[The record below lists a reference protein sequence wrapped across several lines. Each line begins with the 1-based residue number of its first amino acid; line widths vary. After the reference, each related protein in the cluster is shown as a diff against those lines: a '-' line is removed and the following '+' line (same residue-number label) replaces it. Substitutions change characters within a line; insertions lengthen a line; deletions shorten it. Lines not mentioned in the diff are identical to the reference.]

1 MLMAS
6 SPDPHCRSTV
16 TAGTLTG
23 SFAVKA
29 VNRARFPPGPTAFPR
44 MTSSIICG
52 SISVSSM
59 SDSITDAP
67 KRSGLICLN
76 MPPTFPIAVRF
87 ACTITGVFI
96 FLLSLPFAVL
106 FLFVLFFLFILMDFL
121 QLLILILIYYCY
133 LSDILCC
140 ICVIVLL
147 LYVCLLF
154 DKIYKSRF
162 NKFHLLLKIVYLFY
176 SSIIVF
182 YNSHLTVRS
191 EEIFSTE
198 QRQSIFAPNIHLLSQ
213 QQPL

>member
-87 ACTITGVFI
+87 ACTITGVVI
-96 FLLSLPFAVL
+96 FLISLPFADW
-106 FLFVLFFLFILMDFL
+106 FLFE
-121 QLLILILIYYCY
+121 LLSHSRCMEFHPLHK
-133 LSDILCC
+133 
-140 ICVIVLL
+140 IVL
-147 LYVCLLF
+147 V
-154 DKIYKSRF
+154 
-162 NKFHLLLKIVYLFY
+162 FY

-182 YNSHLTVRS
+182 YNSLLTVRS
-191 EEIFSTE
+191 EEVFSTE

-213 QQPL
+213 QQPLLLLLLSL